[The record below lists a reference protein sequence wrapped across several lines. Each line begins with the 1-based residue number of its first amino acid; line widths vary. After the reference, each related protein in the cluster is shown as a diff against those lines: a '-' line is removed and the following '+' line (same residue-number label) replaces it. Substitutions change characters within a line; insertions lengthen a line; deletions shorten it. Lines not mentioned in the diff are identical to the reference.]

1 MELDI
6 DEYGGLNLPT
16 YGMMGAYTFSSG
28 KSNGKSSEGTPGG
41 IAKYT
46 LVGVHSSGDNRS
58 VSFRVLEVWMCHS
71 ISTCS
76 TQAMIRQRSLFLFS
90 TSHGSLQRFMAIIT
104 VLHSC
109 AEGPHAPSIKAM
121 YHSAQAN
128 SKNVRRLKAIYIRP
142 GRCIDG
148 TSDAQ
153 KWVKTFRNAAGNTCS
168 AADGHVVL
176 NCWSRLRGVTG
187 EADGHVYV

>member
-1 MELDI
+1 
-6 DEYGGLNLPT
+6 
-16 YGMMGAYTFSSG
+16 
-28 KSNGKSSEGTPGG
+28 
-41 IAKYT
+41 
-46 LVGVHSSGDNRS
+46 
-58 VSFRVLEVWMCHS
+58 MCHS

-76 TQAMIRQRSLFLFS
+76 TQAMIRQCSLFLFS

-168 AADGHVVL
+168 AADGHFVGIVKG
-176 NCWSRLRGVTG
+176 LRNPDRIFLTRTRHSLPGGGNWPARGIFRKVTQRQG
-187 EADGHVYV
+187 LGRAAYPNGWAGDGL